1 MAFASRLKKAL
12 SLVARGVR
20 DAGERARRAAAQF
33 LNYGEEIVSWTGYG
47 LHAANLDELPLASWR
62 SISASPRDDIDKNLF
77 ELRKRSRD
85 LYMSSAFFSAVL
97 NARRAGVIGR
107 GLHLDANID
116 ADVLGIDAETAA
128 AYERGIERAF
138 SRWSRNVGRN
148 GETFDEILSDV
159 YFAAILSGDCFVE
172 VDTRGGAPR
181 LSIIEGDLVETP
193 PGEDMN
199 RAIRC
204 GIEVNRRGRVVAYHC
219 ATEFRYNLDGFEVF
233 YYRRP
238 AFVSGMNDPVS
249 GEWLPPL
256 PRGILHVHA
265 AFERPGQLRGIP
277 LCSRTMGAMKQ
288 LDRYI
293 CAELDAS
300 VVAAKPTVFIEH
312 PAIET
317 AALVDVMDT
326 YGAGASVPAAGAD
339 ADGATPPPPV
349 ATAPAAFPSPPPIA
363 LGNGAILDL
372 ENGAKA
378 QGFNPGRPNQAF
390 SGFVDAMESQIA
402 AALGLPVEVAN
413 KKFSSSYSASRAVLL
428 DAERTYAVD
437 RALLIRQ
444 CVRPIYHAWLDWAAA
459 PLGLRGYYDDPA
471 VRSAWRGAEWLGEKL
486 PSIDPTREVDAAI
499 RRVGA
504 CMSTL
509 ARESQELTGTDVN
522 ANIRQRGFEE
532 AMMRRYNLLKDQNG
546 VPLSDA
552 PKKEVSENDS
562 V

>member
-1 MAFASRLKKAL
+1 MSILRTVKKGLQRVSRGARDVDGVVRKIIGAL
-12 SLVARGVR
+12 T
-20 DAGERARRAAAQF
+20 
-33 LNYGEEIVSWTGYG
+33 NYGDEWFSWTGYG
-47 LHAANLDELPLASWR
+47 MHGANLEELPLASWR
-62 SISASPRDDIDKNLF
+62 SFSASPRDDIDKNLR
-77 ELRKRSRD
+77 ELRQRSRD
-85 LYMSSAFFSAVL
+85 LYMSSAFYSAVL
-97 NARRAGVIGR
+97 SARRSGVVGR
-107 GLHLDANID
+107 GLHLDANLD
-116 ADVLGIDAETAA
+116 TAVLGLDAESAA
-128 AYERGIERAF
+128 DYEHKIESAF
-138 SRWSRNVGRN
+138 ARWSRNVGRN
-148 GETFDEILSDV
+148 GETFDELLSDA

-172 VDTRGGAPR
+172 VDMRGGLPR

-193 PGEDMN
+193 PESDFD
-199 RAIRC
+199 RSIRC
-204 GIEVNRRGRVVAYHC
+204 GVEINRRGRVLAYHC
-219 ATEFRYNLDGFEVF
+219 ATEFRYNSDGFEVF

-238 AFVSGMNDPVS
+238 VFMCGMNDPVT
-249 GEWLPPL
+249 GEFIPPSRIGL
-256 PRGILHVHA
+256 LHVHT

-317 AALVDVMDT
+317 AAIADVMDE
-326 YGAGASVPAAGAD
+326 YGAADAAGGEGCEPAARSPHAD
-339 ADGATPPPPV
+339 V
-349 ATAPAAFPSPPPIA
+349 APPPIE

-390 SGFVDAMESQIA
+390 SGFVDAMEAQIS
-402 AALGLPVEVAN
+402 AALGLPVEVAT

-428 DAERTYAVD
+428 DADRTYAVD

-444 CVRPIYHAWLDWAAA
+444 LVRTVYPAWLDAVAGD
-459 PLGLRGYYDDPA
+459 LGLSGYYDDP
-471 VRSAWRGAEWLGEKL
+471 VIRSAWRGAEWLGEKL

-509 ARESQELTGTDVN
+509 ARESQELTGTDIN

-532 AMMRRYNLLKDQNG
+532 AMMRRYDLLKDQNG
-546 VPLSDA
+546 VPIGA
-552 PKKEVSENDS
+552 PNDGRDYDDT

>member
-1 MAFASRLKKAL
+1 MSILRAVKNGLQRVTRGARNVDGVVRRVVGAL
-12 SLVARGVR
+12 M
-20 DAGERARRAAAQF
+20 
-33 LNYGEEIVSWTGYG
+33 NYGEEIFSWTGYG
-47 LHAANLDELPLASWR
+47 LHGANLDELPLASWR
-62 SISASPRDDIDKNLF
+62 SFSASPRDDIDKNLF

-85 LYMSSAFFSAVL
+85 LYMSSAFYSAVL
-97 NARRAGVIGR
+97 TARRSGVIGR

-116 ADVLGIDAETAA
+116 ADALGLDAETAA
-128 AYERGIERAF
+128 AYEHKIESAF
-138 SRWSRNVGRN
+138 ARWSRNVGRN
-148 GETFDEILSDV
+148 GETLDEVLSDA
-159 YFAAILSGDCFVE
+159 YFAAILSGDCFLE
-172 VDTRGGAPR
+172 VDTRGGLPR

-193 PGEDMN
+193 PESDFNPM
-199 RAIRC
+199 IRC
-204 GIEVNRRGRVVAYHC
+204 GVELNRRGRAVAYHC
-219 ATEFRYNLDGFEVF
+219 ATEFRYNSDGFEVY

-238 AFVSGMNDPVS
+238 VFLSGMNDPVT
-249 GEWLPPL
+249 GEFIPPTRVGL
-256 PRGILHVHA
+256 LHIHT

-317 AALVDVMDT
+317 AAIGDVMDE
-326 YGAGASVPAAGAD
+326 YGASGDPGANGGEVPPSPSYA
-339 ADGATPPPPV
+339 P
-349 ATAPAAFPSPPPIA
+349 TAVSAPPPIE

-390 SGFVDAMESQIA
+390 SGFVDAMEAQIS
-402 AALGLPVEVAN
+402 AALGLPVEVAT

-428 DAERTYAVD
+428 DADRSYAID

-444 CVRPIYHAWLDWAAA
+444 CLRPVYHAWLDYAAA
-459 PLGLRGYYDDPA
+459 DLGLSGYYDDPV
-471 VRSAWRGAEWLGEKL
+471 VRSAWRGADWLGEKL
-486 PSIDPTREVDAAI
+486 PSIDPLREVDAAV
-499 RRVGA
+499 RRVGS
-504 CMSTL
+504 CLSTL

-532 AMMRRYNLLKDQNG
+532 AMMRKYQLLKDQNG
-546 VPLSDA
+546 VPLASGA
-552 PKKEVSENDS
+552 GGSAISGGTQNDF

>member
-1 MAFASRLKKAL
+1 MSILRTVKNGLRRVSRGARDVDSVVRKLIGAL
-12 SLVARGVR
+12 T
-20 DAGERARRAAAQF
+20 
-33 LNYGEEIVSWTGYG
+33 NYGGEWFSWTGYG
-47 LHAANLDELPLASWR
+47 LHGANLEELPLSSWR
-62 SISASPRDDIDKNLF
+62 SFSASPRDDIDKNLF

-85 LYMSSAFFSAVL
+85 LYMSSAFYSAVL
-97 NARRAGVIGR
+97 SARRSGVVGR
-107 GLHLDANID
+107 GLHLDANLD
-116 ADVLGIDAETAA
+116 TSVLGLNAEAA
-128 AYERGIERAF
+128 ADYEHKIESAF
-138 SRWSRNVGRN
+138 ARWSRNVGRN
-148 GETFDEILSDV
+148 GETFDELLSDA

-172 VDTRGGAPR
+172 VDMRSGLPR

-193 PGEDMN
+193 PESDFDK
-199 RAIRC
+199 AIRC
-204 GIEVNRRGRVVAYHC
+204 GVEINRRGRVVAYHC
-219 ATEFRYNLDGFEVF
+219 ATEFRYNSDGFEVF

-238 AFVSGMNDPVS
+238 VFMCGMNDPVT
-249 GEWLPPL
+249 GEFIPPSRIGL
-256 PRGILHVHA
+256 LHVHT

-317 AALVDVMDT
+317 AALADVMDE
-326 YGAGASVPAAGAD
+326 YGAGDPAGGD
-339 ADGATPPPPV
+339 DG
-349 ATAPAAFPSPPPIA
+349 APAARSPHADVAPPPIE

-390 SGFVDAMESQIA
+390 SGFVDAMEAQIS
-402 AALGLPVEVAN
+402 AALGLPVEVAT

-428 DAERTYAVD
+428 DADRTYAVD

-444 CVRPIYHAWLDWAAA
+444 LVRTVYHAWLDAVAGD
-459 PLGLRGYYDDPA
+459 LGLTGYYDDPII
-471 VRSAWRGAEWLGEKL
+471 RSAWRGAEWLGEKL

-509 ARESQELTGTDVN
+509 ARESQELTGTDIN
-522 ANIRQRGFEE
+522 ANIRQRGFED
-532 AMMRRYNLLKDQNG
+532 AMMRRYDLLKDQNG
-546 VPLSDA
+546 VPIGA
-552 PKKEVSENDS
+552 PNDGREYDDT